1 MPSNPTPGHTSGEK
15 HSPEKESASWEV
27 GEGEGV
33 RGQDLLSL
41 NDPSHINKFRTD
53 TIEDSVMTQKF

>member
-27 GEGEGV
+27 GEGEGSGD
-33 RGQDLLSL
+33 RIYC
-41 NDPSHINKFRTD
+41 H
-53 TIEDSVMTQKF
+53 